1 MLIMKYNKCT
11 GLSLFIFF
19 ISLLCFPMQNQAGET
34 LQVYVGHDF
43 SIALESNPT
52 TGYSWQLS
60 SPPEKE
66 LISSIN
72 SYFEIKESA
81 ALGASGRQVWIFKAI
96 KAGKATIHFKYVRPW
111 EDNLPAE
118 KEECFTVDIKEE
130 EPNRVRIGGD
140 ITITSVNRKE
150 FIQ

>member
-1 MLIMKYNKCT
+1 MKNNKST

-19 ISLLCFPMQNQAGET
+19 LLLLCLPMQNQAGET
-34 LQVYVGHDF
+34 VQVYVGNDF
-43 SIALESNPT
+43 SIVLESNPT

-66 LISSIN
+66 LISFIN
-72 SYFEIKESA
+72 SYFETKESA
-81 ALGASGRQVWIFKAI
+81 AVGASGSQVWIFKAL

-111 EDNLPAE
+111 EDNLPVE
-118 KEECFTVDIKEE
+118 KEEYFMVDIREE
-130 EPNRVRIGGD
+130 EPSRVRIGGD

-150 FIQ
+150 FDR